1 MRLRHIEVFHA
12 IMRTGSLSKA
22 AQLLCVSQPAVSK
35 ALAHAEQNLGI
46 RLFSRAHGRLLPTRE
61 AELLFGETQKLQSS
75 LERIRALARN
85 LALQPEGQLRVGC
98 LPSLGLSLIP
108 QAVKAFRDDYPR
120 VALKIQ
126 TLHTDA
132 LLNALLTRD
141 LDVAVAIDPPARP
154 GITSAELG
162 RTAVVSVGPPDDDA
176 PDAPLSLHAFMEGES
191 IGIGTEDPLGDAIG
205 NALEAFGED
214 RVTMVEAHTW
224 YVARALA
231 ARGVGRVLLDE
242 LTARAPGEPVT
253 IRPIEPALSVG
264 VFALWRD
271 GGLDS
276 HAGATFVDALR
287 APFGE
292 PSGKPPSMRA
302 PGAPKRRAR

>member
-35 ALAHAEQNLGI
+35 VLAHAEQNLGI

-253 IRPIEPALSVG
+253 IRPISYN
-264 VFALWRD
+264 
-271 GGLDS
+271 
-276 HAGATFVDALR
+276 FV
-287 APFGE
+287 
-292 PSGKPPSMRA
+292 
-302 PGAPKRRAR
+302 